1 MVLLGVVVV
10 LAGLAVLVIEA
21 HLNTAGVLGAVGV
34 LGTAAGVGT
43 ILAGSGA
50 ALWVTVPVA
59 AVLALAGLV
68 VMLMVVREV
77 FVAGNQQIRSGPD
90 ALIGAKG
97 VVQSWTDREGMVLV
111 EGALWHAEPAFGW
124 EDPLPNPGDKV
135 IVAELDGLSI
145 LVRRPHAWE
154 VIPVWKPSSLSL

>member
-1 MVLLGVVVV
+1 MVLLGVVLV
-10 LAGLAVLVIEA
+10 LVGLAVLVVEA

-50 ALWVTVPVA
+50 ALWVTIPVA

-77 FVAGNQQIRSGPD
+77 FVAGSQEIRSGPE

-97 VVQSWTDREGMVLV
+97 VVQSWSGRDGHVLL

-124 EDPLPNPGDKV
+124 EDPLPVAGDKV
-135 IVAELDGLSI
+135 VVTELDGLSV

-154 VIPVWKPSSLSL
+154 VIPPWKPSSLSL